1 MMYQNACGGSQHG
14 IRPSGDGE
22 LETEDSRKE
31 NKTWKK
37 KKTREERLSSKPWG
51 KRGSSEL
58 IRHILN
64 TSNET
69 VSFHFWKYLQA
80 GNINI

>member
-31 NKTWKK
+31 NRTWKK
-37 KKTREERLSSKPWG
+37 RRQEKKGLVQNHGG
-51 KRGSSEL
+51 KEVL
-58 IRHILN
+58 LN
-64 TSNET
+64 
-69 VSFHFWKYLQA
+69 
-80 GNINI
+80 